1 MSRVPC
7 QPGARR
13 PRDTAPFALT
23 PADHGRGFT

>member
-1 MSRVPC
+1 MSPVPC
-7 QPGARR
+7 QPGVSR